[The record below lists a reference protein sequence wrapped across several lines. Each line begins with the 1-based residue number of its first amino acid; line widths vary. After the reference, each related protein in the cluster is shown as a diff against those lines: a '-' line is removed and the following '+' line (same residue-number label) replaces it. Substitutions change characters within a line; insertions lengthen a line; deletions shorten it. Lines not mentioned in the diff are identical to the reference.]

1 MPQTVEIPDHGI
13 AEFPDDMTPDQIKGV
28 IQQKFYATPTPSAT
42 PQAAP
47 ESTTSDSGF
56 TFLPKSGAQMDVG
69 ESRQVA
75 EIPAVQNAA
84 QGALETAA
92 SFVPK
97 SIPEAARMAESLS
110 PMGPAIQSYRAAQSI
125 AEGKPMEA
133 LQGIPVA
140 QRIPEIQA
148 AEQTPPFSTERFKAG
163 FGTLADLLMV
173 GGIGSEIA
181 GGARPVPTVES
192 ATTAPSLTETIFGK
206 QETPLVEATN
216 ESLADLEKKYGTP
229 PPDVA
234 PSNETASLGKVE
246 PVTPDLPTGTG
257 EAKLAVGNVQERLA
271 KAPQTLPTE
280 TLQDAITGANKALG
294 QMRESSVPTKPIEDT
309 LNEVVSGW
317 QKVIDQRNETTK
329 TEPNA
334 VSAISTGKAES
345 PTVYHV
351 TNAKFENFDPHQSQS
366 LGMHFG
372 DAKTAEA
379 LLNTAGK
386 DARIIH
392 AKLDIKNPIKLDADL
407 VFQDPEKLANDLVK
421 RGIISKKDIA
431 PLTPEFDAVTHA
443 RDTAAFDDDPNLV
456 AANQRGHIA
465 LQKVLQS
472 KGYDALIYPNQ
483 FEGHGTSYAVFDP
496 KQIKPVSEAPVST
509 TAPLS
514 TQTPHLIDQIKP
526 LIDERGAFTRGGDYV
541 RGVMEQA
548 PNDQLVDFL
557 KWSKSGEASPYVSRF
572 GANYAADVLR
582 QRNVPVDEINWQIQ
596 NLKEPPST
604 QTGEPNAV
612 QEPST
617 GEILQRQPQET
628 GTAGSERVG
637 VEPSVQGNETPQ
649 ARQGT
654 EAQPQEVAAP
664 KLLRGETQGDL
675 LSSTQPEDLK
685 LVGEQGVDYG
695 AQQAA
700 TEKAAADRA
709 QSEKGQTDLFQPGET
724 QAQAEARM
732 QREYEEELLSEA
744 EQHMSHGGD
753 ELVDVLKSH
762 GLPLIGETE
771 HYSGELNNLR
781 EMFASIGS
789 KTGRKGFGNVTTG
802 TGEKLGYKDIFRKG
816 GGSLDSLVNVL
827 KSKGFDVETPS
838 DVVNLIQD
846 RLQFGKKIYGLE
858 ARTQEAGITGLE
870 GYGMGAAGTKEIP
883 QTLTGIKNAYVDKA
897 RVERGLPPRME
908 PLRKTNPEAW
918 DAAMAKIDRN
928 PNAGRELVNEIKD
941 NQRALKPE
949 ESALLAHESVT
960 RENVFDQ
967 AVSDVN
973 FAKTPDELAEAKQ
986 RLDLARRDI
995 QEIYDVGQAAGTE
1008 SGQSLQARK
1017 LMVTQDYSLAKME
1030 ATKRAISNDGK
1041 PFDMNDPKQV
1051 KMLEEVKDLHDQ
1063 LAEVRKKLSETENAQ
1078 AQEKQLEI
1086 YRQLV
1091 KESLQSAKESAK
1103 RGGNLQST
1111 LDAAAAKARERII
1124 ARRGRLQ
1131 VTVDPLNIA
1140 GLVDEAIIGASHIS
1154 RGITKF
1160 SDWSAQMVK
1169 DFGERISP
1177 YLKDLFKRSQE
1188 YHDAHAKL
1196 FEKASVMDKVRE
1208 NAAEGK
1214 AVNPNHVYELARE
1227 QINNGIEGLDNV
1239 MKNVTDQL
1247 QEAHPGITEREVR
1260 DAFSG
1265 YGNVKFPSR
1274 EADLTKLRE
1283 YRRLGQLAS
1292 AIEDA
1297 QAKEAP
1303 KKSGTQRDKPTQA
1316 IREKMAELQKAMR
1329 ENGIE
1334 THTPEE
1340 QLASTNQTRA
1350 TSLKNQIEDL
1360 EKEIKTGQR
1369 TSRGV
1374 AQPDTPEVTALKQ
1387 KRDAL
1392 KSEVSKIRE
1401 ADPAYVAEQN
1411 AKQLARYKSA
1421 LSKRTSDLQGK
1432 IARGDYTRP
1441 TKAQQQLDTEATQAK
1456 AKYETIRQ
1464 KFETGLERD
1473 RLAKRPAWQKVLE
1486 QIAGTARASA
1496 LSGYHTLAKLAGYDL
1511 AKLVET
1517 PITEVTGAGL
1527 SKVPGLRGV
1536 FAKANLESGSTIK
1549 AIGDFYT
1556 GAAIKG
1562 MKEAAQVLRTGKTT
1576 AGLLYGKPNYVPPK
1590 WYDFFGRLHMAEKA
1604 PLVTGTQEMY
1614 LRRANENAIKQGLDP
1629 SNEFTKAAI
1638 NKAVYDHSQKSILQE
1653 NNKFAD
1659 AVNGLQARME
1669 AANPKTKTV
1678 DIANSMISTLVKTF
1692 LTKGIV
1698 RTPAN
1703 YFAQTIARTPIGLAT
1718 GLAKAGMAN
1727 YRGIGNL
1734 HPVEANA
1741 ISALIKT
1748 GAVGS
1753 AMFALGAIDATK
1765 KEKDRTFGGYW
1776 EPGRKR
1782 GGDDVEWGKIRIA
1795 GKQLPHLVTHNPL
1808 TESAQ
1813 MGSTMMRVAM
1823 SKFGKKSD
1831 QQTQGMLQGGVKAII
1846 GLAGKAPIASPVMRM
1861 GQDRTNIAGDLL
1873 QGLVPQL
1880 IQNIAEDTDSKIR
1893 APKTATDAIKAAIP
1907 GLRQTVPESGKKSAN
1922 VSRRG
1927 HQSSAIP

>member
-28 IQQKFYATPTPSAT
+28 IQQKFYASPTPAAAPQSGEIAPPVIADSGYVGRGEFAPSAGAESVPLTSRET
-42 PQAAP
+42 PQEQAAQQGP
-47 ESTTSDSGF
+47 LANLATGVTNAFAKMVPTSLEQAAQMV
-56 TFLPKSGAQMDVG
+56 TLPRVGNVDEQLKQSEELGAQWRGERGPIAQAESITGTVLQALPLAGVLFG
-69 ESRQVA
+69 ESPLRPSSADLNLVNQLR
-75 EIPAVQNAA
+75 N
-84 QGALETAA
+84 
-92 SFVPK
+92 
-97 SIPEAARMAESLS
+97 
-110 PMGPAIQSYRAAQSI
+110 
-125 AEGKPMEA
+125 
-133 LQGIPVA
+133 
-140 QRIPEIQA
+140 
-148 AEQTPPFSTERFKAG
+148 TPPLQTGK
-163 FGTLADLLMV
+163 T
-173 GGIGSEIA
+173 
-181 GGARPVPTVES
+181 
-192 ATTAPSLTETIFGK
+192 ATTAPTLSETLGFSEK
-206 QETPLVEATN
+206 QPLVEAAN
-216 ESLADLEKKYGTP
+216 EGLTDLEKYGTP

-234 PSNETASLGKVE
+234 PSNETAPLGKVKPVAPQDVLGKQE
-246 PVTPDLPTGTG
+246 PVAPDLPTGTG
-257 EAKLAVGNVQERLA
+257 EVPDWIKQRKSIRPISIGGELKDSYFSKIDL
-271 KAPQTLPTE
+271 E
-280 TLQDAITGANKALG
+280 TPSIRQQIRT
-294 QMRESSVPTKPIEDT
+294 
-309 LNEVVSGW
+309 
-317 QKVIDQRNETTK
+317 
-329 TEPNA
+329 
-334 VSAISTGKAES
+334 
-345 PTVYHV
+345 
-351 TNAKFENFDPHQSQS
+351 DP
-366 LGMHFG
+366 
-372 DAKTAEA
+372 
-379 LLNTAGK
+379 
-386 DARIIH
+386 
-392 AKLDIKNPIKLDADL
+392 
-407 VFQDPEKLANDLVK
+407 V
-421 RGIISKKDIA
+421 
-431 PLTPEFDAVTHA
+431 LTPE
-443 RDTAAFDDDPNLV
+443 
-456 AANQRGHIA
+456 
-465 LQKVLQS
+465 QKGSL
-472 KGYDALIYPNQ
+472 L
-483 FEGHGTSYAVFDP
+483 ETGTLPQP
-496 KQIKPVSEAPVST
+496 KPSPVSEAPVST

-514 TQTPHLIDQIKP
+514 T
-526 LIDERGAFTRGGDYV
+526 
-541 RGVMEQA
+541 
-548 PNDQLVDFL
+548 
-557 KWSKSGEASPYVSRF
+557 
-572 GANYAADVLR
+572 
-582 QRNVPVDEINWQIQ
+582 
-596 NLKEPPST
+596 
-604 QTGEPNAV
+604 
-612 QEPST
+612 
-617 GEILQRQPQET
+617 
-628 GTAGSERVG
+628 
-637 VEPSVQGNETPQ
+637 ETP
-649 ARQGT
+649 
-654 EAQPQEVAAP
+654 
-664 KLLRGETQGDL
+664 KLRSGETQGDL
-675 LSSTQPEDLK
+675 LSRQTEDLK
-685 LVGEQGVDYG
+685 LVGEQGTDYE

-700 TEKAAADRA
+700 KEKSQAERA

-732 QREYEEELLSEA
+732 QREYEQELLDEA
-744 EQHMSHGGD
+744 ERHMSGGGD

-762 GLPLIGETE
+762 GLPLIPEAT
-771 HYSGELNNLR
+771 HYTGELRNIR
-781 EMFASIGS
+781 ENFASSGS
-789 KTGRKGFGNVTTG
+789 KTGRTGYGNITTG
-802 TGEKLGYKDIFRKG
+802 TGEKLGYRDIFRKG
-816 GGSLDSLVNVL
+816 GGSLDSLLRTLQN
-827 KSKGFDVETPS
+827 KGFDVES
-838 DVVNLIQD
+838 VADIENLIGE
-846 RLQFGKKIYGLE
+846 RLRTGKKIFGSE

-870 GYGMGAAGTKEIP
+870 GYGIGAAGTKEIP

-908 PLRKTNPEAW
+908 PLRRTNTEAW
-918 DAAMAKIDRN
+918 DAAMAEIDKN
-928 PNAGRELVNEIKD
+928 PNAGREVVDKLKD
-941 NQRALKPE
+941 DPELLLKPKE
-949 ESALLAHESVT
+949 TALLAHESVT
-960 RENVFDQ
+960 RENAFDQ

-973 FAKTPDELAEAKQ
+973 FSKTPDELAEAQQ
-986 RLDLARRDI
+986 RLDIARRDNL
-995 QEIYDVGQAAGTE
+995 EIYNVGQGSGTE
-1008 SGQSLQARK
+1008 LSAAFRARQ
-1017 LMVTQDYSLAKME
+1017 MMIAQDYSLAKME
-1030 ATKRAISNDGK
+1030 AVKQAISNDGK
-1041 PFDMNDPKQV
+1041 PFDLNDPKQV
-1051 KMLEEVKDLHDQ
+1051 KILEEVKDLHDQ
-1063 LAEVRKKLSETENAQ
+1063 LAEAKKKLSETENAQ

-1103 RGGNLQST
+1103 RGGSLQST

-1196 FEKASVMDKVRE
+1196 FEKGSVIDKVLA

-1214 AVNPNHVYELARE
+1214 AVNPSHVYELARE
-1227 QINNGIEGLDNV
+1227 QINNGVDGLDNV

-1265 YGNVKFPSR
+1265 YGNVKFPSK
-1274 EADLTKLRE
+1274 EVDLTKLRE

-1340 QLASTNQTRA
+1340 QLASTNQARA

-1369 TSRGV
+1369 MSRGV
-1374 AQPDTPEVTALKQ
+1374 AQPDTTEVTALKQ

-1392 KSEVSKIRE
+1392 KTEVSKIRE
-1401 ADPAYVAEQN
+1401 ADPSYVAEQD
-1411 AKQLARYKSA
+1411 AKRLARYKSA
-1421 LSKRTSDLQGK
+1421 LAKRTSELQGK

-1441 TKAQQQLDTEATQAK
+1441 TKTEQQLDTEATLAK
-1456 AKYETIRQ
+1456 TKYETIRQ

-1473 RLAKRPAWQKVLE
+1473 RLAKRPGWQKTLE

-1496 LSGYHTLAKLAGYDL
+1496 LSGYHTLLKLAGYDL

-1556 GAAIKG
+1556 GVAIKG
-1562 MKEAAQVLRTGKTT
+1562 MKEAMNVLKTGKTT
-1576 AGLLYGKPNYVPPK
+1576 RSLLHGKPDYTPPK
-1590 WYDFFGRLHMAEKA
+1590 WYDFFGRLHMVEKA

-1678 DIANSMISTLVKTF
+1678 DIANSTISTLVKTF

-1703 YFAQTIARTPIGLAT
+1703 YVAQTIARTPIGLFT

-1734 HPVEANA
+1734 HPIEANA

-1753 AMFALGAIDATK
+1753 AMFTLGAIDATK
-1765 KEKDRTFGGYW
+1765 KESDRTFGGYW

-1795 GKQLPHLVTHNPL
+1795 GKQLPHLLTHNPL

-1831 QQTQGMLQGGVKAII
+1831 QQTQGMLQGSIKAII
-1846 GLAGKAPIASPVMRM
+1846 GLAGKAPVASPVMRM
-1861 GQDRTNIAGDLL
+1861 GQERTNIAGDLL

-1880 IQNIAEDTDSKIR
+1880 IQNIAEDTDSKVR
-1893 APKTATDAIKAAIP
+1893 SPKTTTDEIKAAIP
-1907 GLRQTVPESGKKSAN
+1907 GLRQTVPESGKKAAN
-1922 VSRRG
+1922 VSRRR
-1927 HQSSAIP
+1927 